1 MSSNEGD
8 AGSAGSEL
16 IDFVLY
22 MFVLGPAVEWCL
34 KSPRVNKGR
43 PARWTGITLAV
54 LLLAAIA
61 GFKLSYEFIGRQPNH
76 FETLGVTVDARS
88 SDIKAAYRQISL
100 KYHPDKNPDDK
111 SAAEKFIKYQAAYEV
126 LKDAS
131 KRETYNK
138 FGQPGLDDKSGSSSD
153 ASTQLWSMSLFYI
166 IWLVVGYLLTMG
178 KASEEGR
185 TWAFSGLL
193 TLAVFEYQTKIL
205 SIDYL
210 APLFPNSTVYEKIE
224 LLHKLF
230 PPFMHG
236 ARMISQVIY
245 MDVNAVNKL
254 RIEEMHAKTDELFR
268 LLSVISGR
276 AVIAKPGA
284 EGGAAA
290 AAAAVPGNVD
300 GSITG
305 SGSSGAAEVA
315 ADTAERLQSKGQLPT
330 VNSPSAPGA
339 GGGAAGAAG
348 GAPATAGAK
357 AATAAIAELS
367 PEAQAIAVAATV
379 EEAAQQQRSKDR
391 MQNVAVFF
399 MAYAAFKYVCDNELL

>member
-1 MSSNEGD
+1 
-8 AGSAGSEL
+8 
-16 IDFVLY
+16 
-22 MFVLGPAVEWCL
+22 
-34 KSPRVNKGR
+34 
-43 PARWTGITLAV
+43 
-54 LLLAAIA
+54 
-61 GFKLSYEFIGRQPNH
+61 
-76 FETLGVTVDARS
+76 
-88 SDIKAAYRQISL
+88 
-100 KYHPDKNPDDK
+100 
-111 SAAEKFIKYQAAYEV
+111 
-126 LKDAS
+126 
-131 KRETYNK
+131 
-138 FGQPGLDDKSGSSSD
+138 
-153 ASTQLWSMSLFYI
+153 
-166 IWLVVGYLLTMG
+166 
-178 KASEEGR
+178 
-185 TWAFSGLL
+185 
-193 TLAVFEYQTKIL
+193 
-205 SIDYL
+205 
-210 APLFPNSTVYEKIE
+210 
-224 LLHKLF
+224 
-230 PPFMHG
+230 
-236 ARMISQVIY
+236 MISQVIY

-290 AAAAVPGNVD
+290 AGAAAAAAVPDNVD